1 MTTETAQQKKIV
13 ARDLPYA
20 YDALAPHVS
29 EETLHYHHDKHYEGY
44 VAKLNELLA
53 DSALAGRPLAEIVVA
68 SDGPLFN
75 HVAQAWN
82 HEFFFESLSP
92 APQTAPSGRLREAI
106 DRDFGSFD
114 QFKTAMSKAAA
125 SLFGSGWVWLV
136 EDRTGR
142 LAIVSEPN
150 AGTPLTSGMKP
161 LLCIDVWEHAYYID
175 YRNRR
180 ADAVT
185 ALWNVID
192 WRKVGE
198 RYDAK

>member
-1 MTTETAQQKKIV
+1 
-13 ARDLPYA
+13 
-20 YDALAPHVS
+20 
-29 EETLHYHHDKHYEGY
+29 
-44 VAKLNELLA
+44 
-53 DSALAGRPLAEIVVA
+53 
-68 SDGPLFN
+68 
-75 HVAQAWN
+75 
-82 HEFFFESLSP
+82 
-92 APQTAPSGRLREAI
+92 
-106 DRDFGSFD
+106 
-114 QFKTAMSKAAA
+114 MSKAAA